1 MRILRKYL
9 LNKLA
14 MYRSNYNFESIE
26 EVNIK
31 VVRRISVYKY
41 QIISEGII
49 RIIFVGKYIFL

>member
-1 MRILRKYL
+1 LRILRKYL

-26 EVNIK
+26 EVKIK